1 VISPRGEF
9 GPQIFRAYSKPKL
22 GFGQAG
28 INNFVIFRVRAF
40 RVLLLQ
46 GRKDVVSLNTDGIG
60 QHSFIESWDLLL
72 FDDESVVER
81 GFHIRFIQH
90 FQWNNDYSA
99 VA

>member
-1 VISPRGEF
+1 
-9 GPQIFRAYSKPKL
+9 
-22 GFGQAG
+22 
-28 INNFVIFRVRAF
+28 
-40 RVLLLQ
+40 
-46 GRKDVVSLNTDGIG
+46 VVSLNTDGIG

-72 FDDESVVER
+72 FDDESVVGR